1 MKKSTLLTVAS
12 VGAVALTSA
21 MTFAA
26 WDNLEVTA
34 TSTNSVTF
42 NQINVAKSA
51 DITLSEPTK
60 SDLKAS
66 YLPSTTGTVTFG
78 ITGIDASDL
87 NDKQLKLTPVVKAD
101 GAKITDTSS
110 YELIIHDGEDSS
122 STALTNNTDT
132 TITGTNS
139 YTVEV
144 KAIDS
149 DKSKAALANKAISV
163 EITATLEATPGN

>member
-26 WDNLEVTA
+26 WDNLTDTA
-34 TSTNSVTF
+34 ISNAVTF
-42 NQINVAKSA
+42 DQINVAKSA
-51 DITLSEPTK
+51 DITLATPEK
-60 SDLKAS
+60 SDLTAG

-78 ITGIDASDL
+78 ITGIEEADL
-87 NDKQLKLTPVVKAD
+87 SDKQLKLTPVVKAD
-101 GAKITDTSS
+101 GTEITDTSS
-110 YELIIHDGEDSS
+110 YELIIHDGADST

-132 TITGTNS
+132 SITETNS

-144 KAIDS
+144 KAKDS
-149 DKSKAALANKAISV
+149 DGSKTALANKAISV
-163 EITATLEATPGN
+163 EITATLEKTTN